1 MSDLQSSRYLVGKV
15 VKINK
20 RIFFRKKDSLIL
32 DKTLEHGILCLLLQV
47 EKLHFHN
54 SQHFDGYVGFATDS
68 CPTAI
73 LIKVLIDKHVRT
85 LLVNPH
91 DFQSLEDS

>member
-20 RIFFRKKDSLIL
+20 QIFFRKKDSLIL
-32 DKTLEHGILCLLLQV
+32 DKPLENGTLCLLLQV
-47 EKLHFHN
+47 EKLHFHGPI
-54 SQHFDGYVGFATDS
+54 FDGYVGFVTDS

-91 DFQSLEDS
+91 DFQSLEDG